1 VTRLP
6 AAALPRLGRGVRLR
20 LDRLTGKTL
29 LLRPEQGFELQGSAL
44 DVVKLCTGE
53 MTVAAMVESLAGM
66 YQEIARERIAEDVE
80 RLLTELGR
88 RGLVVLE
95 KIEREQ
101 KDDDDAAATPT
112 QGAPRR

>member
-1 VTRLP
+1 VTLLP
-6 AAALPRLGRGVRLR
+6 AAARPRLGRGVRLR

-44 DVVKLCTGE
+44 DIVRLCSGE

-66 YQEIARERIAEDVE
+66 HLEIARERIAEDVE

-95 KIEREQ
+95 ESQRVEKD
-101 KDDDDAAATPT
+101 DDDDAATPT
-112 QGAPRR
+112 LGAPRP